1 MCHKNPMKEVI
12 KDRNMAASQICE
24 SPWHVRVSLSLVQLC
39 GTQWTVAHQ
48 APLSMGFQARTL
60 GQVAISYSRGFSQ
73 PRDRTHVSCISCI
86 GRWILS
92 TEPPGKSHLCTG
104 AILTFFVIFQ
114 CCYTC
119 YWSENNHRSKTEN
132 RRMNRWVLINF
143 AYLRI

>member
-1 MCHKNPMKEVI
+1 M
-12 KDRNMAASQICE
+12 
-24 SPWHVRVSLSLVQLC
+24 RVSFSLAQLF
-39 GTQWTVAHQ
+39 GTPWTVAHQ
-48 APLSMGFQARTL
+48 APLSMDFPGKNTGAGCHFLLQGIFPT
-60 GQVAISYSRGFSQ
+60 G
-73 PRDRTHVSCISCI
+73 DRTHVSCISCI

-114 CCYTC
+114 CRYTC